1 MGTRARHRSPGAGPQ
16 ARRNPNPDPV
26 KARRGRTNAQRGK
39 AIQRKRIEGLGGRNL
54 SGNNENLDGIG
65 TMFAY
70 ESKSGGSF
78 SERYWRWIRGIP
90 TRGDQV
96 PVLIVTDTPARA
108 IGHARS
114 SSSAMTT
121 GATSTASSGRTRHD
135 MELTHASF
143 FSGVGGLDLGLERA
157 GWRTVSVSEIDPYA
171 CAVLAERWPGVPNLG
186 DIVQLAG
193 SGRGGPDDGA
203 GDQRAARDEPDG
215 WTAATLWTGG
225 FPCQDLSVAGKR
237 AGLGIDHGVQRDQRP
252 RDGRHDPSDAG
263 RPSEHDANGD
273 GGPVLSTVTRSG
285 LAFAFLD
292 LVERHRPP
300 AVLLENVPG
309 LLSSHAGRDLGAL
322 LGRLGQLGYGW
333 AYRILDAQ
341 WFGVPQRR
349 RRVFILA
356 IDLGLDPSG
365 FGPAEVLAV
374 GTRCGRDHAAE
385 REAWARAAGGTGR
398 GAVGTLNAEMST
410 VHNGQNDH
418 AGFLV
423 VGAPPDADGVRAPD
437 GLAGRLDGG
446 EVVATTE
453 DDETW
458 RTDAVSPTLN
468 AFDVGDTRAT
478 TLVAG
483 TVGPSPDPDG
493 LDSNRYRVV
502 GNGVVAPVAEWLGLR
517 LADYFR
523 ALP

>member
-1 MGTRARHRSPGAGPQ
+1 
-16 ARRNPNPDPV
+16 
-26 KARRGRTNAQRGK
+26 
-39 AIQRKRIEGLGGRNL
+39 
-54 SGNNENLDGIG
+54 
-65 TMFAY
+65 
-70 ESKSGGSF
+70 
-78 SERYWRWIRGIP
+78 
-90 TRGDQV
+90 
-96 PVLIVTDTPARA
+96 
-108 IGHARS
+108 
-114 SSSAMTT
+114 
-121 GATSTASSGRTRHD
+121 

-157 GWRTVSVSEIDPYA
+157 GWRTVSFSEIDPYA

-186 DIVQLAG
+186 DIVELAHRDDG
-193 SGRGGPDDGA
+193 DHGLSGRPGDASGRGSPRPVSDDGEQRGA
-203 GDQRAARDEPDG
+203 GRAIPRAS
-215 WTAATLWTGG
+215 LWTGG

-237 AGLGIDHGVQRDQRP
+237 AGMGTHADRAD
-252 RDGRHDPSDAG
+252 
-263 RPSEHDANGD
+263 
-273 GGPVLSTVTRSG
+273 TRSG
-285 LAFAFLD
+285 LAYAFLD

-300 AVLLENVPG
+300 TVLLENVPG

-333 AYRILDAQ
+333 AFRILDAQ

-398 GAVGTLNAEMST
+398 GAGIVGQAISSKWAKQSS
-410 VHNGQNDH
+410 GP
-418 AGFLV
+418 AGDEHHHLV

-446 EVVATTE
+446 EVVAFVKGKRAQTTE
-453 DDETW
+453 DDESW
-458 RTDAVSPTLN
+458 RADAVSPTLN

-502 GNGVVAPVAEWLGLR
+502 GNGVVAPVAEWIGLR
-517 LADYFR
+517 LVNYLAEQGVIR
-523 ALP
+523 